1 MKHIKIV
8 CLILA
13 VCLLF
18 SGCSFRLASSI
29 DDLISPISPF
39 GENADV
45 QKAMDSFV
53 KSGYS
58 LKTPTHGNYIASY
71 TFIDLDGDNQEEAV
85 SFYEPTTNLG
95 TTFMAVLK
103 IIDGNWSVVCNVDGF
118 GKDIYSLDFC
128 DINGDSK
135 NEIIACWD
143 VISNSSSHN
152 LAAYYYNDNEGDI
165 SVTCVDNYISVNNYV
180 CVDFNSDASEEILAF
195 VINSSNS
202 AKAQLYSLTDGSF
215 VLMGETKLDS
225 NVTDYVSICSDNI
238 EGDVRVY
245 ADAIKSNGSSMVTE
259 LIYWSDSYGTIV
271 SPFYNYSTGLTK
283 GTTRNAMAT
292 CRDLDGDGEVEI
304 PKDAYIENLPW
315 QVQAID
321 WKIYKN
327 TVLQSSNYSLF
338 VPGDKYLLI
347 IPDDYFEN
355 IAVTYDETTRC
366 LTVSEKSTNS
376 VMFSVVPVLKSLY
389 NENQYKDYEI
399 ILDHSGYYYLATSGE
414 NSVIDTQQLKDL
426 IKSY

>member
-1 MKHIKIV
+1 MKRIKIV
-8 CLILA
+8 CCILA

-45 QKAMDSFV
+45 QKAMDSYV

-58 LKTPTHGNYIASY
+58 LKTPSQGKYITSY
-71 TFIDLDGDNQEEAV
+71 TFIDLDGDNKEEAI
-85 SFYEPTTNLG
+85 SFYEPTSNLG

-103 IIDGNWSVVCNVDGF
+103 NVNDSWSVVCNVEGY

-143 VISNSSSHN
+143 VISNSLSHN
-152 LAAYYYNDNEGDI
+152 LAVYDYSDKDGEVSITPIDE
-165 SVTCVDNYISVNNYV
+165 YITVNNYI
-180 CVDFNSDASEEILAF
+180 CVDFNADSSEEVLAF

-202 AKAQLYSLTDGSF
+202 AKAQLYSLSNGKF
-215 VLMGETKLDS
+215 ALKGETRLDS
-225 NVTDYVSICSDNI
+225 NVTTYTGICTDNVDGNI
-238 EGDVRVY
+238 RVY

-259 LIYWSDSYGTIV
+259 LIYWSDSYGTII
-271 SPFYNYSTGLTK
+271 SPFYSYSTGLTQ
-283 GTTRNAMAT
+283 GTTRNAMVT

-304 PKDAYIENLPW
+304 PKDAYIPNLPS

-321 WKIYKN
+321 WKVYKN
-327 TVLQSSNYSLF
+327 TVLINSNYSLF
-338 VPGDKYLLI
+338 VQNDNYLLI
-347 IPDDYFEN
+347 IPDNYFDD
-355 IAVTYDETTRC
+355 IAVGYDEALRS
-366 LTVSEKSTNS
+366 LTVSQLSSGNT
-376 VMFSVVPVLKSLY
+376 MFTITPVLKSLY
-389 NENQYKDYEI
+389 DESDYKDYEI
-399 ILDHSGYYYLATSGE
+399 IMDHSGYYYLAVVGE
-414 NSVIDTQQLKDL
+414 NSAIDTQQLKDL